1 MNKYPQPSVST
12 IGNFFTIASRFAIRC
27 TPSANVT
34 VTTIGKP
41 SGMAATAKLTI
52 KIMLKT
58 NDLVGILSYLT
69 PIVNISRRCRPCNHP
84 TITINPIILN
94 E

>member
-1 MNKYPQPSVST
+1 
-12 IGNFFTIASRFAIRC
+12 
-27 TPSANVT
+27 
-34 VTTIGKP
+34 
-41 SGMAATAKLTI
+41 MAATAKLKI

-58 NDLVGILSYLT
+58 NDLVRILSYLT